1 MPDHNDAK
9 DVPDID
15 TVEHSY
21 GQEKDI
27 SPVEDGNQS
36 TASRRMTY
44 SNAERR
50 KLYRRV
56 DMWVVPITTILY
68 LFSFID
74 RANIVSQ
81 HRSPKR
87 DVLKRNREMRK
98 SKDWTLPF
106 I

>member
-1 MPDHNDAK
+1 MPVIEA
-9 DVPDID
+9 
-15 TVEHSY
+15 VEHSY

-27 SPVEDGNQS
+27 PPVEDGNES
-36 TASRRMTY
+36 TATPRKTF

-81 HRSPKR
+81 HRPPK
-87 DVLKRNREMRK
+87 
-98 SKDWTLPF
+98 
-106 I
+106 

>member
-1 MPDHNDAK
+1 MPPTMPDRNDAK
-9 DVPDID
+9 NRAKEMPDIE

-27 SPVEDGNQS
+27 SPVEDGNES
-36 TASRRMTY
+36 TATPRKTY

-81 HRSPKR
+81 HRPP
-87 DVLKRNREMRK
+87 N
-98 SKDWTLPF
+98 
-106 I
+106 